1 MDRETQTRKLN
12 REDREFELPLR
23 PQTLD
28 EFLGQEELC
37 ERLRIFIGAAKKRS
51 ETLGH
56 CILSGPPGLG
66 KTTFANIIAREMQS
80 NLVLSSGPSIEKAG
94 DLAGILTNLSDGDV
108 LFIDEIHRL
117 PKSIEEY
124 LYSAMEDFSLD
135 LVIDSGPSARSVQV
149 KLNPFTLIG
158 ATTKMGLLSAPL
170 RSRFAMHFRLDFYK
184 REILAKILRRS
195 SRILNFSISQDAL
208 LAVASRSRGTPRIAN
223 HLLRWVRDCA
233 QMEGVDVD
241 ALVVDKALKMLS
253 IDEKGLDEMDKK
265 ILNVMIDHYNG
276 GPVGLKTMA
285 MAVGEES
292 MTLEEV
298 YEPFLILEGFLQR
311 TPKGRKVT
319 KRAYLHMNRALPANQ
334 QEPIDD

>member
-1 MDRETQTRKLN
+1 
-12 REDREFELPLR
+12 
-23 PQTLD
+23 
-28 EFLGQEELC
+28 
-37 ERLRIFIGAAKKRS
+37 
-51 ETLGH
+51 
-56 CILSGPPGLG
+56 
-66 KTTFANIIAREMQS
+66 
-80 NLVLSSGPSIEKAG
+80 
-94 DLAGILTNLSDGDV
+94 
-108 LFIDEIHRL
+108 
-117 PKSIEEY
+117 
-124 LYSAMEDFSLD
+124 
-135 LVIDSGPSARSVQV
+135 
-149 KLNPFTLIG
+149 
-158 ATTKMGLLSAPL
+158 
-170 RSRFAMHFRLDFYK
+170 MHFRLDFYK

-292 MTLEEV
+292 TTLEEV

-319 KRAYLHMNRALPANQ
+319 KRAYLHMNRALPAVQ
-334 QEPIDD
+334 QEPMDD